1 MTQAVAPYDTY
12 LSDFRTLE
20 AAPGEPAW
28 LCELRERAISRFA
41 ELGFPTARRGNE
53 PWKYTNVAPI
63 AEGGFAYA
71 AAPAPAVTPDE
82 LRSGIV
88 WDDGWHNVVFL
99 NGRYS
104 PALSTL
110 VPASGARVAS
120 LAEAVRASGA

>member
-20 AAPGEPAW
+20 DALPPGEPAW
-28 LCELRERAISRFA
+28 LRELRERAISRFS

-63 AEGGFAYA
+63 AEGRFAYSA
-71 AAPAPAVTPDE
+71 ATAPAVTPDE
-82 LRSGIV
+82 IRSGIV
-88 WDDGWHNVVFL
+88 WDEGWHSLVFV

-104 PALSTL
+104 PAL
-110 VPASGARVAS
+110 
-120 LAEAVRASGA
+120 